1 MRDDG
6 NSVPA
11 PALVRP
17 DPGGYPARSG
27 KVDVHLIGTASMAAA
42 PGESPQG
49 HGRGVGRRPR
59 ELEDFSSYTL
69 GPRRRSKAMRD

>member
-1 MRDDG
+1 MREGFKRGFDHFEASYDDIG

-11 PALVRP
+11 PAPIRP

-42 PGESPQG
+42 QGESPQG

-59 ELEDFSSYTL
+59 EL
-69 GPRRRSKAMRD
+69 